1 MAKTNYSEAIVR
13 SNVPL
18 NKLSDDLIYNVTLVG
33 KEVYFYPVQMRNVG
47 AEFIRRQVQMRGE
60 FEPDL
65 TLQINVI
72 GKRTG

>member
-1 MAKTNYSEAIVR
+1 MNTTMSYPSVR

-47 AEFIRRQVQMRGE
+47 AGYIRRQVGMRIE
-60 FEPDL
+60 AEPGL
-65 TLQINVI
+65 TLQIVEA
-72 GKRTG
+72 GRRAG